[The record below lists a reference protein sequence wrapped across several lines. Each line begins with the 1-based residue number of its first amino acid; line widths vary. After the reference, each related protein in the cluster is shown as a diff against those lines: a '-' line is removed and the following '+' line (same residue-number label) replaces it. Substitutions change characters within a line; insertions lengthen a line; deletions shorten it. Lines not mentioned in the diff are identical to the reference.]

1 MSTRDVSGLIQGA
14 PDSNSE
20 QISPELRQ
28 RELNDNLAILRILD
42 DPPYDEFS
50 PFASEPVAGTNKQKR
65 QTFFNFLAFCL
76 AESRHEPVAVATTIY
91 ACQPRQGG
99 HYSNELVLFIAG
111 IKDRLRAHYLFSL
124 TRRAWRSPNPI
135 IHHESIMLYTMQL
148 TEHRLKRRLEKL
160 QSVVRELADFSYAV
174 DQWGRQ
180 ESSPS
185 VRSWGGEKD
194 TPSDCLKA
202 CFEELRIYARTH
214 NFDEPHLRTDPHA
227 RIRMYQQWLTP
238 AVTLTTTQ
246 FLCEMD
252 TYNWNLPPKL
262 LRSLR
267 LLRRRCFKI
276 RWYDLGATLLCCF
289 ARDCVWRILGYPSY
303 NDFLGGDEDDF
314 SSGFFRVVFIE
325 PPEPPPNPM
334 PRLYPTVQ
342 DMVQDILHNID
353 ETDGSDEQPQQP
365 QQQPDNEQQLYACDI
380 TGNPMHKHTGRQH
393 VHLTIMPSCSSSI
406 ISCNEGYVHHQLLLE
421 VLNLLAEYANGMLDT
436 QDLEV
441 PSDWLIP
448 PTETGSIVVE
458 FIRDRAARLILEEE
472 TLQRLAWEKEFE
484 AENQMQIGYD
494 EDIQQQQHI
503 TTTDHLQ
510 QPINRV
516 I

>member
-1 MSTRDVSGLIQGA
+1 MLQKKIIEWKQLKLGTDF
-14 PDSNSE
+14 
-20 QISPELRQ
+20 PELRQ

-99 HYSNELVLFIAG
+99 HYSNELNIDSKGVW
-111 IKDRLRAHYLFSL
+111 K
-124 TRRAWRSPNPI
+124 
-135 IHHESIMLYTMQL
+135 
-148 TEHRLKRRLEKL
+148 KL

-380 TGNPMHKHTGRQH
+380 TGKPYAQAYWTPTCTPHYHAELLIIDYLMQRGLRPSPTFVGGSQLTCRVCQWYVDRLINYKFVLHT
-393 VHLTIMPSCSSSI
+393 
-406 ISCNEGYVHHQLLLE
+406 
-421 VLNLLAEYANGMLDT
+421 GMLDT